1 MVEQLTLN
9 QLVRGSSPRSPITQ
23 SIEDI
28 NWIRKVFAEGAQQ
41 EFTKGCS
48 MTERWTDESIDRFA
62 SAVATAVQS
71 SNERLTRIEH
81 LVESNNRFLQS
92 FGQDVKQLTQ
102 NMNQLTQQMASTTSN
117 ANQDRMDVTTRL
129 SAINRK
135 VDAIASH
142 LGVTQ

>member
-1 MVEQLTLN
+1 
-9 QLVRGSSPRSPITQ
+9 
-23 SIEDI
+23 
-28 NWIRKVFAEGAQQ
+28 
-41 EFTKGCS
+41 

-102 NMNQLTQQMASTTSN
+102 NMSQLTQQMASTTSN
-117 ANQDRMDVTTRL
+117 ANQGRIDVITRL